1 MQIPIVLDDDEN
13 DEDDEDDNDDNDDND
28 DDDDDDDDDDT
39 IQRYIPYRREYVRS
53 EKFLR
58 KYLKTGSSQEECLFA
73 TGSSSRV
80 STTTTKTTKRIY
92 IKDEKDENDNDNG
105 YIENKDKE

>member
-13 DEDDEDDNDDNDDND
+13 DENDEDDEDDND
-28 DDDDDDDDDDT
+28 DDDDDDDDDDNV
-39 IQRYIPYRREYVRS
+39 IFRIVEYARS